1 MEKGKMTKRKE
12 KVVKNIRENY
22 QSLEGMISKQLFM
35 GNDLHGPTT
44 GTFREEIWAELF
56 QQILPKKFVIEQ
68 SAFII
73 DSKDGISKEIDLV
86 IMDEMYTP
94 YIFHYGKLK
103 FIPIEAVAAVVECK
117 SESIDP
123 GAITAWGGEL
133 KKLHTATESVARLAT
148 QITTGPVPTQM
159 STRPIRIL
167 CALDQSIPGNIEAI
181 FDFVLLAAS
190 KNKNENFEN
199 TYIKVRSNTTFNN
212 LYEWFKDL
220 NFYEYSEKEI
230 DQHIKNTQNNIDK
243 ASLES
248 IKLEKYQVF
257 DKDRNPIS
265 LMTFNFQLNQLLML
279 INNPMMF
286 PHRAYAKLFCE
297 D

>member
-1 MEKGKMTKRKE
+1 MNISESDNRKK

-44 GTFREEIWAELF
+44 GTFREEIWAGLF
-56 QQILPKKFVIEQ
+56 EKILPKKFVIEQ

-73 DSKDGISKEIDLV
+73 DSDEGISKEIDLV

-94 YIFHYGKLK
+94 YIFRYGKLK

-117 SESIDP
+117 SQSIEERTVMD
-123 GAITAWGGEL
+123 WGDEI
-133 KKLHTATESVARLAT
+133 KKLRTAKESVARLANM
-148 QITTGPVPTQM
+148 ITTGPTPTQM

-167 CALDQSIPGNIEAI
+167 CALDQNLSTEVKGI
-181 FDFVLLAAS
+181 FDFILLAA
-190 KNKNENFEN
+190 NKNNNLEN
-199 TYIKVRSNTTFNN
+199 TYIQVFSNTMFTN
-212 LYEWFKDL
+212 LYEWFKAL
-220 NFYEYSEKEI
+220 NFYEVNEADMEEYIGKSKS
-230 DQHIKNTQNNIDK
+230 KIDK
-243 ASLES
+243 DEL
-248 IKLEKYQVF
+248 IKIKMDEYQVL
-257 DKDRNPIS
+257 DKGSRPIS

-279 INNPMMF
+279 INNPMLF
-286 PHRAYAKLFCE
+286 PHRAYVKLFSE